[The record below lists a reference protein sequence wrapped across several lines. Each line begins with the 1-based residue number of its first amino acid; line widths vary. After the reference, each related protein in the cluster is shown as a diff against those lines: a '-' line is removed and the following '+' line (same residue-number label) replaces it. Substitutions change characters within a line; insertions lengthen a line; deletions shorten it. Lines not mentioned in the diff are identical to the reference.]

1 MAIPILIFE
10 TILPE
15 TSVVTVALFCNRIP
29 AEAFSSP
36 IQFEILLLEIF
47 ILSLPFPT
55 LIPDLVQLGVPPRP
69 PSDIS
74 LPIIRTLL
82 LFPESP
88 TPYVVIFSILLFNI
102 SIFEEPEGQI
112 AAVPFQGVAVSHNM
126 FLK

>member
-29 AEAFSSP
+29 AEAFP
-36 IQFEILLLEIF
+36 HIQFEILLLEIL
-47 ILSLPFPT
+47 ILSLPFNSDS
-55 LIPDLVQLGVPPRP
+55 DLVNLVFAKTTKRYLITYNQNIAI
-69 PSDIS
+69 IS
-74 LPIIRTLL
+74 
-82 LFPESP
+82 ESP

-112 AAVPFQGVAVSHNM
+112 AAVPFKLQYHIICS
-126 FLK
+126 